1 MRNILKLTYEQP
13 LLMRLYREP
22 SLVEG
27 RWGHQWQYICN
38 DDEAICYLDEGAH
51 DAIQASGA
59 KSGDQIL
66 LTKAKVGGKAAYH
79 AQIVDDDATMPD
91 WVRQPEP
98 VAAPIRSTSAA
109 VTMPAERPKPKRTA
123 ASNGNGHV
131 NGNGNGNGHTAAVS
145 PQASQPPAPAPHA
158 PGANVY
164 AMALRAAID
173 AAKYAEEYAQ
183 SKHFDLKF
191 TSEDVRCMAATL
203 YIDQRKEGR

>member
-1 MRNILKLTYEQP
+1 MPRDVLRLTYEQP
-13 LLMRLYREP
+13 LLMRLYRDP
-22 SLVEG
+22 VLVEG
-27 RWGHQWQYICN
+27 KWGHQWQYVVN
-38 DDEAICYLDEGAH
+38 DDEAICFLDEGAH
-51 DAIQASGA
+51 EAIQASGA

-79 AQIVDDDATMPD
+79 AQIVEDDATMPD
-91 WVRQPEP
+91 WVRHPEP
-98 VAAPIRSTSAA
+98 AQATAAAPVRTNTSAV
-109 VTMPAERPKPKRTA
+109 VTLPAKERKNGRTA
-123 ASNGNGHV
+123 SASNGNGH
-131 NGNGNGNGHTAAVS
+131 HTPAAA
-145 PQASQPPAPAPHA
+145 PPASQPATPNA

-173 AAKYAEEYAQ
+173 AAKFAEEYAQ

>member
-51 DAIQASGA
+51 DAIQTSGA

-79 AQIVDDDATMPD
+79 AQLVDDDATMPD

-98 VAAPIRSTSAA
+98 AAAPIRSSSTSTA
-109 VTMPAERPKPKRTA
+109 VTMPAERPKPKRA
-123 ASNGNGHV
+123 AATSNGDGHANGNGH
-131 NGNGNGNGHTAAVS
+131 HTPANS
-145 PQASQPPAPAPHA
+145 PQASQPPAPNA

-164 AMALRAAID
+164 AMALRSAID
-173 AAKYAEEYAQ
+173 AAKFAEEYAQ